1 MPWSNSHYINSK
13 DRMKLTQLRI
23 CNFQSFGPAPTTIDF
38 APMTFLLGP
47 NGAGKTVVLQALARL
62 FGFDPSLRRTRRTDF
77 HISPEALAAGNVG
90 TMTLWIE
97 AQFEFRELVEANG
110 HHATIPG
117 HFAHMQL
124 DATDG
129 VPRVRFRLTASL
141 DEDGDVEE
149 KMHYVIQ
156 VDANGE
162 PVNPMVV
169 PKHDRNSIQVH
180 YLPARRDPTDHIS
193 YTASSLLGRT
203 LRAANWNAERA
214 TVAAHTQ
221 GISAAL
227 AANAGVQGIG
237 EQLAGHWLKLHKGSY
252 YSNPSVL
259 FEHNEIDNLLR
270 HLTVG
275 FTPGHGASMVDLSR
289 LSDGQQSLLY
299 VSLVLAVQGIG
310 RRVLA
315 GELGAFDVDRLRP
328 AVFTLIAMEEPE
340 NSLSPHYLGRVIK
353 ALTEFAGD
361 YDAQAVVATH
371 APSLLRRVPPE
382 SIRYLRLDSARC
394 TTVKKIIMPAKT
406 DEAHKFVREAIQ
418 AFPELYF
425 SRLVILGEGDSEE
438 IVLPRLLQARGL
450 ADDDTS
456 LVVAP
461 LGGRH
466 VNHFWRLLNGLQI
479 PYVTLLDLDMGRHQ
493 AGWGRI
499 RYALKQLVAVGA
511 QVGTLTI
518 EQIETLPA
526 WNGAVPVSH
535 PGIAAGWINWLEG
548 QGIFF
553 SSPLDLDFSMIRSF
567 AKAYGVT
574 TAELL
579 AVDDP
584 TVKSVLGKSGLGA
597 DQYSAEE
604 QSYFSAYHT
613 RFKLGSKPATHIDAL
628 AQLDDAALR
637 VGMPAAMARLITLVE
652 QKLLG
657 IPE

>member
-1 MPWSNSHYINSK
+1 
-13 DRMKLTQLRI
+13 MKLTQLRI
-23 CNFQSFGPAPTTIDF
+23 CNFQSFGPAPTTINF
-38 APMTFLLGP
+38 EAMTFLLGP

-62 FGFDPSLRRTRRTDF
+62 FGFDPSLRRMRQTDF
-77 HISPEALAAGNVG
+77 HISPETLAAGNVG
-90 TMTLWIE
+90 TLTLWIE
-97 AQFEFRELVEANG
+97 AQFEFPELAEG
-110 HHATIPG
+110 DGSHATIPG

-124 DATDG
+124 DSADG

-149 KMHYVIQ
+149 KMHYVIH

-180 YLPARRDPTDHIS
+180 YLPARRDPTEHIS
-193 YTASSLLGRT
+193 YTARSLLGRT
-203 LRAANWNAERA
+203 LRAANWEAERA

-227 AANAGVQGIG
+227 AANAGVQSIG
-237 EQLAGHWLKLHKGSY
+237 EQLAGYWLKLHKGSY
-252 YSNPSVL
+252 YANPSVS

-275 FTPGHGASMVDLSR
+275 FTPGHGTSMVDFSR

-299 VSLVLAVQGIG
+299 VSLVLAAQGIG

-315 GELGAFDVDRLRP
+315 GELDAFDVDRLRP
-328 AVFTLIAMEEPE
+328 AVFTLMAMEEPE

-353 ALTEFAGD
+353 ALTEFAGHH
-361 YDAQAVVATH
+361 DAQAIVATH

-382 SIRYLRLDSARC
+382 SIRYLRLDAARC
-394 TTVKKIIMPAKT
+394 TTVKTIIMPAKT
-406 DEAHKFVREAIQ
+406 DEAHKFVREAVQ
-418 AFPELYF
+418 AFPELDF

-466 VNHFWRLLNGLQI
+466 VNHFWRLLSGLQI
-479 PYVTLLDLDMGRHQ
+479 PYVTLLDLDVGRHQ
-493 AGWGRI
+493 AGWGRV
-499 RYALKQLVAVGA
+499 RYALKQLVAIGA
-511 QVGTLTI
+511 TNGTLTI
-518 EQIETLPA
+518 EQIEALPA
-526 WNGAVPVSH
+526 WNGTDPVSSSAT
-535 PGIAAGWINWLEG
+535 AAGWINWLEG

-567 AKAYGVT
+567 ATAYGVT
-574 TAELL
+574 AAELVP
-579 AVDDP
+579 ADHP
-584 TVKSVLGKSGLGA
+584 TVKSVLGKSGLDP

-604 QSYFSAYHT
+604 QSYFSAYHA
-613 RFKLGSKPATHIDAL
+613 RFKVGSKPAAHLEAL
-628 AQLDDAALR
+628 AKLDDATLR
-637 VGMPAAMARLITLVE
+637 AGMPAAMARLIALVE
-652 QKLLG
+652 QKLLSL
-657 IPE
+657 PE